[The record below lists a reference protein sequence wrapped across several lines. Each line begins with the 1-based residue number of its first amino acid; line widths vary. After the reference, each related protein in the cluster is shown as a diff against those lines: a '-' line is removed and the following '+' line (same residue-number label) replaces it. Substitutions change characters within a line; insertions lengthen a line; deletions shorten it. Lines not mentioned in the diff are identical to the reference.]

1 MAMRDRIL
9 IRAPPRHYA
18 RRLPGRAA
26 GTGAGIGQWVI
37 GEPPRTLR
45 IQDLMGLSR
54 AMFGGKG
61 IMLQEKMQ

>member
-1 MAMRDRIL
+1 MAMRDLIL
-9 IRAPPRHYA
+9 IRAPPRRHA

-26 GTGAGIGQWVI
+26 GTGAGIGQRVI

-54 AMFGGKG
+54 AMFEGKG
-61 IMLQEKMQ
+61 VMLQKGTE